1 MWWWSRDQRV
11 LSLNLIPQ
19 NDESIDLYILPRAVV
34 FLHYRSFFYQNWC
47 IISEFDYYH
56 SGVEG
61 RTKMFQNGLI
71 SLVFWWQDKSYSGQN
86 LRSILSLVGTFFF
99 TTRTVFPISIQW
111 GFSFVKPRGLIS
123 NQPLLLKRTQSPGVA
138 LAWFRIKMCR
148 VPLSLWSELSYF
160 APKISYLFFYRRLIY
175 CSICKLG
182 SFLDWKWEKI
192 KILQNSLMQ
201 FKLSWLF
208 SQKKPQIFFGQF
220 HTKSATV
227 LSIVKLQ
234 RFSKRCRHYTHF
246 VLFYFLQR
254 WINNLWKICVFLSE
268 KSWKIKVW

>member
-1 MWWWSRDQRV
+1 M
-11 LSLNLIPQ
+11 SLAGI
-19 NDESIDLYILPRAVV
+19 
-34 FLHYRSFFYQNWC
+34 FF
-47 IISEFDYYH
+47 S
-56 SGVEG
+56 
-61 RTKMFQNGLI
+61 
-71 SLVFWWQDKSYSGQN
+71 
-86 LRSILSLVGTFFF
+86 
-99 TTRTVFPISIQW
+99 TTRSVFPTSIQW

-148 VPLSLWSELSYF
+148 VPLSLWPELSYF
-160 APKISYLFFYRRLIY
+160 AQKISCLFLYRRLIY

-182 SFLDWKWEKI
+182 SFLDWEWEKI
-192 KILQNSLMQ
+192 KILQNSSMQ
-201 FKLSWLF
+201 FKLNSWLF
-208 SQKKPQIFFGQF
+208 SQKKPQFFFGQF

-254 WINNLWKICVFLSE
+254 WINNLWKICVFLSG
-268 KSWKIKVW
+268 KKLKNKGMVGGKKRR